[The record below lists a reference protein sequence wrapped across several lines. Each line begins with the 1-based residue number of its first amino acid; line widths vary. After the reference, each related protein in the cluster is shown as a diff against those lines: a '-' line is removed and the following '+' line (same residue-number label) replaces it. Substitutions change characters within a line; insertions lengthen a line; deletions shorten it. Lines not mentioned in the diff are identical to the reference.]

1 MESRTAMT
9 TQEDK
14 DQASLDRLGHDHNHD
29 YEHGYRHPVQPELKQ
44 TRRTREQLTHIKGW
58 GADLDH
64 KNRPGVPMERT
75 PPRYTP
81 ANMNTPPAQ
90 AQHVEVLVSNER
102 PGITQLHGT
111 AQPPSGLSG
120 MLRRAAFKF
129 SENDIRHWLILLG
142 ADRINV
148 VEGVVEDLAQGHVP
162 NILGEMGI
170 KSEWQHNKAGLAKKL
185 AIAGVLAGA
194 AYYLMKRGDKG
205 DDDRYD
211 NRYDNDRYDD
221 RYDSRY

>member
-1 MESRTAMT
+1 MESQTTMT
-9 TQEDK
+9 KHAHSD
-14 DQASLDRLGHDHNHD
+14 LDLDLEHEHDH
-29 YEHGYRHPVQPELKQ
+29 EHGYRHPVQPELKQ
-44 TRRTREQLTHIKGW
+44 TRNTREQMSHIKGW

-64 KNRPGVPMERT
+64 KDRPGVPMERT

-90 AQHVEVLVSNER
+90 EQHVEVLVSNER

-111 AQPPSGLSG
+111 AQPPAGLSG

-148 VEGVVEDLAQGHVP
+148 VEGVVEDLAHGHVP

-170 KSEWQHNKAGLAKKL
+170 KSEWQHNKAGLAKKV

-194 AYYLMKRGDKG
+194 AYYLLKGRGTH
-205 DDDRYD
+205 DDRYSD
-211 NRYDNDRYDD
+211 SYDRDDYNDRYDG
-221 RYDSRY
+221 RY

>member
-1 MESRTAMT
+1 MDNRDMT
-9 TQEDK
+9 VHI
-14 DQASLDRLGHDHNHD
+14 GHDN
-29 YEHGYRHPVQPELKQ
+29 EHEHAHGHHEHLPVQPQLRQHRK
-44 TRRTREQLTHIKGW
+44 TREEMGHIKGW

-81 ANMNTPPAQ
+81 ADMPDTPPQ
-90 AQHVEVLVSNER
+90 AQRVEVLVSNER

-129 SENDIRHWLILLG
+129 TENDIRHWLILLG

-148 VEGVVEDLAQGHVP
+148 VEGIVEDLAHGHVP

-170 KSEWQHNKAGLAKKL
+170 KSEWRHNKAGLAKKV
-185 AIAGVLAGA
+185 AIAGAVGAA
-194 AYYLMKRGDKG
+194 AYYLLKRR
-205 DDDRYD
+205 DDERY
-211 NRYDNDRYDD
+211 
-221 RYDSRY
+221 